1 MKALNRIK
9 NQIMKS
15 EVLLSLIA
23 LLLSLLVS
31 SVVIVIAGYSPF
43 EAYGA
48 MLDGAF
54 GSGYYLAQTVGTAI
68 PLIFS
73 GLAMAIAAKVGVF
86 NIGIEGQM
94 IIGALPAALVGT
106 YVTGLPGWLHLP
118 LCILAA
124 AVCGGL
130 WAAVVAVLKNRLR
143 INEVILTI
151 MMNYVA

>member
-54 GSGYYLAQTVGTAI
+54 ISEQMG
-68 PLIFS
+68 
-73 GLAMAIAAKVGVF
+73 AADRGHGDSADF
-86 NIGIEGQM
+86 
-94 IIGALPAALVGT
+94 LR
-106 YVTGLPGWLHLP
+106 PGHGD
-118 LCILAA
+118 C
-124 AVCGGL
+124 
-130 WAAVVAVLKNRLR
+130 R
-143 INEVILTI
+143 
-151 MMNYVA
+151 

>member
-48 MLDGAF
+48 VR
-54 GSGYYLAQTVGTAI
+54 YCV
-68 PLIFS
+68 
-73 GLAMAIAAKVGVF
+73 
-86 NIGIEGQM
+86 
-94 IIGALPAALVGT
+94 
-106 YVTGLPGWLHLP
+106 
-118 LCILAA
+118 
-124 AVCGGL
+124 
-130 WAAVVAVLKNRLR
+130 
-143 INEVILTI
+143 
-151 MMNYVA
+151 MMR